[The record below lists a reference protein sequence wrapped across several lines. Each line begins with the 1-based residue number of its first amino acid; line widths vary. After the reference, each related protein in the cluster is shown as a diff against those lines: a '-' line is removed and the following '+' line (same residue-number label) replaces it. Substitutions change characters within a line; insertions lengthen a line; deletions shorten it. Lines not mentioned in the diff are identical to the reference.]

1 MESIHLKTVD
11 PISQK
16 LLLSASQLGLE
27 LPWERFEK
35 LQPQDGFLRLGLSC
49 PFGCMQ
55 GPCRIDPFGRG
66 PQNGVCGLA
75 KDEMAAGL
83 LLRLCLQ
90 GTMAAMAGVTTNDD
104 TPAIEFSPVLR
115 TLVDKALSAD
125 DQQDLSL
132 DDILRTN
139 QLLDRPSSDYKTM
152 LFQALR
158 LSLLTLGFQEQGAV
172 ASASESIP
180 CRIGYGTLSG
190 QQVRIGFSGR
200 PSAPLAASLANA
212 VQQESGKAASLVS
225 LGEWIL
231 LEDQFMPIAC
241 TSGES
246 ELLVSSGAIHML
258 IAGVGSDPGVIELCH
273 KLNIPV
279 LTDGT
284 DAAPAEIIEWARRR
298 CDSVSQVDLF
308 SAVPSAEVHQVLM
321 SPSGT
326 AAMIGQDQGG
336 EIALVGGSD
345 TLQLSLGRLPSG
357 LATLLSGKGVQLGGW
372 GDAALWIL
380 KNKVQSEDGATLF
393 HTFDNRQGP
402 LLAVKGLASDGRLDS
417 LQGIC
422 FTGLKSCQELT
433 AALGLAYLGCR
444 VSSAT
449 PIPVRG
455 SFTVTKELSAMLQKN
470 GGELLHFDHPPQPAE
485 LADWLLNY

>member
-16 LLLSASQLGLE
+16 LLLSASQQRLE
-27 LPWERFEK
+27 LPWERYEK

-90 GTMAAMAGVTTNDD
+90 GTMDAMAGVFSEDD
-104 TPAIEFSPVLR
+104 TPAIRFSPALR
-115 TLVDKALSAD
+115 ALVDKALSSD
-125 DQQDLSL
+125 DQQDLSI
-132 DDILRTN
+132 DDIIKSN
-139 QLLDRPSSDYKTM
+139 LLLNRPSSTYKT
-152 LFQALR
+152 LLSQALR
-158 LSLLTLGFQEQGAV
+158 LSLLTLGFQEQ
-172 ASASESIP
+172 ASAAASESIP
-180 CRIGYGTLSG
+180 CRIGYGTLTG
-190 QQVRIGFSGR
+190 QQVRIGISGR
-200 PSAPLAASLANA
+200 PSAPLIASLTNA
-212 VQQESGKAASLVS
+212 MKEESGNSALLVS

-231 LEDQFMPIAC
+231 QEDQFMPIAC

-246 ELLVSSGAIHML
+246 ELLVSSGAIHL
-258 IAGVGSDPGVIELCH
+258 LVAGVGSDPGLIGLCH

-279 LTDGT
+279 MTDGT
-284 DAAPAEIIEWARRR
+284 DAAPAEIVEQARKRSA
-298 CDSVSQVDLF
+298 SVSQVDLF

-321 SPSGT
+321 SHSQ
-326 AAMIGQDQGG
+326 AAAVIKEDQDGR
-336 EIALVGGSD
+336 IALIGGSD
-345 TLQLSLGRLPSG
+345 TLQLSLGRLPLG
-357 LATLLSGKGVQLGGW
+357 LATELSGKGVQLGGW

-380 KNKVQSEDGATLF
+380 KNNLQSTDGGTLF
-393 HTFDNRQGP
+393 HTLDNRQGP
-402 LLAVKGLASDGRLDS
+402 LLVVKGLAGDGRLDR

-422 FTGLKSCQELT
+422 FAGLKSCQELT

-455 SFTVTKELSAMLQKN
+455 SSKVTNELSDMLQKN
-470 GGELLHFDHPPQPAE
+470 GGELLHFDHPPQPGE
-485 LADWLLNY
+485 LSDWLMNY

>member
-27 LPWERFEK
+27 LSWERLEK

-75 KDEMAAGL
+75 KDEMVAGL

-90 GTMAAMAGVTTNDD
+90 GTMDAMAGVSSEDD
-104 TPAIEFSPVLR
+104 TPAIEFSPAMR
-115 TLVDKALSAD
+115 ALVDKALSSD

-132 DDILRTN
+132 DDIIKSN
-139 QLLDRPSSDYKTM
+139 LLLNRPSSTYKT
-152 LFQALR
+152 LLSQALR
-158 LSLLTLGFQEQGAV
+158 LCLLTLGFQEQ
-172 ASASESIP
+172 ASAAPSESIP
-180 CRIGYGTLSG
+180 CRIGYGTLTG
-190 QQVRIGFSGR
+190 QRVRIGISGR
-200 PSAPLAASLANA
+200 PSASLIASLTNA
-212 VQQESGKAASLVS
+212 MKVGSGNCASLIS

-231 LEDQFMPIAC
+231 LEDQFLPIAC

-246 ELLVSSGAIHML
+246 ELLVSSGAIHL
-258 IAGVGSDPGVIELCH
+258 LVAGVGSDPGLIGLCH

-279 LTDGT
+279 TTDGA
-284 DAAPAEIIEWARRR
+284 AAPVEIVEQARKRSE
-298 CDSVSQVDLF
+298 SVSQVDLF
-308 SAVPSAEVHQVLM
+308 SAAPRAEVHQVLM
-321 SPSGT
+321 SHSQ
-326 AAMIGQDQGG
+326 AAAVINEDQDGK
-336 EIALVGGSD
+336 IALIGGSD
-345 TLQLSLGRLPSG
+345 TLQLSLGRLPLG
-357 LATLLSGKGVQLGGW
+357 LANGLSGKSVQLGGW

-380 KNKVQSEDGATLF
+380 KNNPQSEDGGTLF
-393 HTFDNRQGP
+393 HTLDNRQGP
-402 LLAVKGLASDGRLDS
+402 LLVVKGLAGDGRLDR

-422 FTGLKSCQELT
+422 FAGLKSCQELT

-455 SFTVTKELSAMLQKN
+455 SSKVTNELSDMLQKN
-470 GGELLHFDHPPQPAE
+470 GGELFHFDHPPQPEE
-485 LADWLLNY
+485 LSDWLMNY

>member
-1 MESIHLKTVD
+1 METIHLKTVD

-16 LLLSASQLGLE
+16 LLLSASQQRLE
-27 LPWERFEK
+27 LPWERYEK

-90 GTMAAMAGVTTNDD
+90 GTMDAMAGVFSEDD
-104 TPAIEFSPVLR
+104 TPAIEFSPALR
-115 TLVDKALSAD
+115 VLVDKALSSD
-125 DQQDLSL
+125 DQQDLSI
-132 DDILRTN
+132 DDIIKSN
-139 QLLDRPSSDYKTM
+139 LLLNRPSSTYKT
-152 LFQALR
+152 LLSQALR
-158 LSLLTLGFQEQGAV
+158 LSLLTLGFQEQ
-172 ASASESIP
+172 ASAAASESIP
-180 CRIGYGTLSG
+180 CRIGYGTLRG
-190 QQVRIGFSGR
+190 QQVRIGISGR
-200 PSAPLAASLANA
+200 PSAPLIASLTNA
-212 VQQESGKAASLVS
+212 MKEESGNSALLVS

-231 LEDQFMPIAC
+231 QEDQFMPIAC

-246 ELLVSSGAIHML
+246 ELLVSSGAIHL
-258 IAGVGSDPGVIELCH
+258 LVAGVGSDPGLIGLCH

-279 LTDGT
+279 TTDGT
-284 DAAPAEIIEWARRR
+284 DAAPAEIVEQARKRSA
-298 CDSVSQVDLF
+298 SVSQVDLF

-321 SPSGT
+321 SHSQA
-326 AAMIGQDQGG
+326 AAMIGEDQDGR
-336 EIALVGGSD
+336 IALIGGSD
-345 TLQLSLGRLPSG
+345 TLQLSLGRLPLG
-357 LATLLSGKGVQLGGW
+357 LATELSGKGVQLGGW

-380 KNKVQSEDGATLF
+380 KNKPQPEEGDTLF
-393 HTFDNRQGP
+393 HTLDNRQGP
-402 LLAVKGLASDGRLDS
+402 LLVVKGLASMGRLDW

-422 FTGLKSCQELT
+422 FTGLKSCQELS

-455 SFTVTKELSAMLQKN
+455 SSTVTKELSDMLQRN
-470 GGELLHFDHPPQPAE
+470 GGELLHFDHPPQPEE
-485 LADWLLNY
+485 LSDWLTNC